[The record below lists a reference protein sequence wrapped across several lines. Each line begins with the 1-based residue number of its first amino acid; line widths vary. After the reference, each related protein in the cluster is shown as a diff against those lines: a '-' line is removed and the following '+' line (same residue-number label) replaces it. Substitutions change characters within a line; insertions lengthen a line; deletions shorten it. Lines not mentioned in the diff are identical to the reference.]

1 MTADF
6 DDRGPG
12 LNGDAA
18 GNRVTV
24 DLEFD
29 TLRDFREQMGPYL
42 NYDGLFI
49 KSAEPLP
56 RGTAVHF
63 RFVMPE
69 GFVLAEG
76 TGVVASTRRPE
87 TDPGLEPGMTLWF
100 DRVEK
105 QSKVILDEL
114 VDSHIATGGDAFDL
128 GRDGRS
134 QAGDI
139 PTDALAGGLA
149 QPMDTP
155 VSDASDHET
164 VPDPGSPARLDGQ
177 DDYLP
182 DWLSEVAD
190 EHDFDLASDGRGTAG
205 DDSGQLVG
213 ADPLDFSNRE
223 IEISLSGGDPD
234 EGPTPAFDTGRA
246 APDVTLASKDG
257 NALPTDLR
265 IVPLVVAAA
274 VLITASLSVWW
285 VMSRAPS
292 PEVASANT
300 PAVEGPAEETATDP
314 GVVFIEDDGQET
326 SQDAQNVDKTAEIIE
341 KSPVVP
347 VVGPT
352 AIPRTVATTQ
362 RPTPRQV
369 APAAVAATQ
378 IEDITVR
385 RVGDRTVVSVRG
397 NGEFAEE
404 KVRVAPMKDPARIWM
419 RVRGIETFYRP
430 NEIAVGSPE
439 VLRIRVGHHPE
450 ETPPS
455 IYVVL
460 DLADASAVLR
470 DTTVSGD
477 TIQVAVG
484 LP

>member
-6 DDRGPG
+6 DDQG
-12 LNGDAA
+12 LGSNGDTD

-49 KSAEPLP
+49 KTEDPLP

-76 TGVVASTRRPE
+76 TGVVASTRKPE
-87 TDPGLEPGMTLWF
+87 TDPGLDPGMTLWF

-114 VDSHIATGGDAFDL
+114 VDFHIATGGEAFDL
-128 GRDGRS
+128 GRAGSS

-139 PTDALAGGLA
+139 PTDALAGGSAMPLE
-149 QPMDTP
+149 T
-155 VSDASDHET
+155 SGSGSSEHET
-164 VPDPGSPARLDGQ
+164 VPDPGSPARVDGQ

-190 EHDFDLASDGRGTAG
+190 EHDFDLATDGG
-205 DDSGQLVG
+205 DRVEDGEGQLG
-213 ADPLDFSNRE
+213 GGEPLLISDPE

-234 EGPTPAFDTGRA
+234 DLPTPAFDTGRA
-246 APDVTLASKDG
+246 APEVTLPAKDD
-257 NALPTDLR
+257 NVLPTDLR

-292 PEVASANT
+292 SDGVSSGRPATQEPAET
-300 PAVEGPAEETATDP
+300 PAEDP
-314 GVVFIEDDGQET
+314 GVVFIEDDDQGT
-326 SQDAQNVDKTAEIIE
+326 SQVAPTADEPADIVGP
-341 KSPVVP
+341 SPEVP
-347 VVGPT
+347 VTRPT
-352 AIPRTVATTQ
+352 ATALTVAATP
-362 RPTPRQV
+362 RPTPRR
-369 APAAVAATQ
+369 PDRAAVSATR
-378 IEDITVR
+378 IVDIAVR
-385 RVGDRTVVSVRG
+385 RVGDRTVVAVQG
-397 NGEFAEE
+397 NGDFEE
-404 KVRVAPMKDPARIWM
+404 SMVRVAPMKDPARIWM
-419 RVRGIETFYRP
+419 RIRGIETFYRP
-430 NEIAVGSPE
+430 NEIAVESPE
-439 VLRIRVGHHPE
+439 VLRVRVGHHPE

-460 DLADASAVLR
+460 DLADSSAVLR
-470 DTTVSGD
+470 DTSVRGD
-477 TIQVAVG
+477 MIQVAVG

>member
-6 DDRGPG
+6 DDRGLG
-12 LNGDAA
+12 SNGDAA

-49 KSAEPLP
+49 KTADPLP

-76 TGVVASTRRPE
+76 TGVVASTRKPE

-114 VDSHIATGGDAFDL
+114 VDFHVASGGEAFDL
-128 GRDGRS
+128 GRTGSS

-139 PTDALAGGLA
+139 PTDALAGGSAVPLETSGA
-149 QPMDTP
+149 G
-155 VSDASDHET
+155 SSEHET
-164 VPDPGSPARLDGQ
+164 VPDPGSPARVDGQ

-182 DWLSEVAD
+182 GWLSEVAD
-190 EHDFDLASDGRGTAG
+190 EHDFDLASDGGERVEDGE
-205 DDSGQLVG
+205 GQIGGGEPLLIS
-213 ADPLDFSNRE
+213 DPG
-223 IEISLSGGDPD
+223 IEISLSGEDPD
-234 EGPTPAFDTGRA
+234 DLPTPAFETGART
-246 APDVTLASKDG
+246 PEVTLPEKDE

-292 PEVASANT
+292 SEEVSSSRPAAQEPAET
-300 PAVEGPAEETATDP
+300 PAADP
-314 GVVFIEDDGQET
+314 GVVFIEDDDQEA
-326 SQDAQNVDKTAEIIE
+326 SQEAPTADTPVEIVE
-341 KSPVVP
+341 PSPEVP
-347 VVGPT
+347 VARPT
-352 AIPRTVATTQ
+352 ATPRTVAATP
-362 RPTPRQV
+362 RPTPRR
-369 APAAVAATQ
+369 PDRAAVSATR

-385 RVGDRTVVSVRG
+385 RIGDRTVVADRG
-397 NGEFAEE
+397 NGEFEE
-404 KVRVAPMKDPARIWM
+404 SMVRVAPMTDPARIWM
-419 RVRGIETFYRP
+419 RIRGIETFYRP
-430 NEIAVGSPE
+430 NEIAVESPE
-439 VLRIRVGHHPE
+439 VLRVRVGHHPE

-470 DTTVSGD
+470 DTSVRGD